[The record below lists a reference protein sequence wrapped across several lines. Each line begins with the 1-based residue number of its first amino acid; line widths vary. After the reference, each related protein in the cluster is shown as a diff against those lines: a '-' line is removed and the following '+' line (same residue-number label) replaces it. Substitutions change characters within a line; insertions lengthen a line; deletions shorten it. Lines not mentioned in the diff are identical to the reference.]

1 MRIYAAVL
9 ETEGF
14 TIGQDNSRSGLFQRE
29 ADGNWTSLGWPN
41 VRNFGIATTPDYIFL
56 ACGNGVLRS
65 ADNGKN
71 WRMTTDWK
79 ITEVLDVALDPADP
93 HKLVIATAH
102 GIAWSPDDGDTWHTN
117 NEGLRSTFVHSIVFE
132 PAASESLS
140 RAKQGIRSPV
150 AWPAKL
156 ERSESVDGSGE
167 RTLRARWILGTEDGL
182 FAADSPSA
190 RWTRAGLRDL
200 AIRRI
205 AVNSE
210 GVCAVAT
217 DGAGLWLRNRDDWT
231 QASQLP
237 ADASFYAAA
246 VSDDGASIATGG
258 FQKGVYLSRDSG
270 VKWTHLTD
278 GLTNLNIQ
286 ALAFRPETDELWAGT
301 SGGGA
306 FRLDGSRWVFEGL
319 PGSTIRK
326 FYFDRTR

>member
-1 MRIYAAVL
+1 MTLYSAVL

-14 TIGQDNSRSGLFQRE
+14 TIGQDNSRSGLFRRE
-29 ADGNWTSLGWPN
+29 PDGNWTSLGWPN
-41 VRNFGIATTPDYIFL
+41 VRNFGIATTPYFIFL

-65 ADNGKN
+65 PDNGGN

-79 ITEVLDVALDPADP
+79 ITEVLDIALDPANP

-117 NEGLRSTFVHSIVFE
+117 NQGLTSTFVHSIVFE
-132 PAASESLS
+132 PAAS
-140 RAKQGIRSPV
+140 GVRSP
-150 AWPAKL
+150 
-156 ERSESVDGSGE
+156 ESGE
-167 RTLRARWILGTEDGL
+167 GTLQARWIAGTEDGL
-182 FAADSPSA
+182 FATADPNA
-190 RWTRAGLRDL
+190 EWTGAGLAGL

-217 DGAGLWLRNRDDWT
+217 DGAGLWLRSGGDWT

-237 ADASFYAAA
+237 TDASFYAAA
-246 VSDDGASIATGG
+246 VSDDGASIAAGG
-258 FQKGVYLSRDSG
+258 FQTGVYLSRNGGAS
-270 VKWTHLTD
+270 WTHLAD

-286 ALAFRPETDELWAGT
+286 ALSFRPETDELWAGT

-326 FYFDRTR
+326 FYFDRNR

>member
-102 GIAWSPDDGDTWHTN
+102 GIAWSPDDGDKWLAN
-117 NEGLRSTFVHSIVFE
+117 NAGLTSTFVHSIVFAGE
-132 PAASESLS
+132 VS
-140 RAKQGIRSPV
+140 GVRSP
-150 AWPAKL
+150 
-156 ERSESVDGSGE
+156 GSSGG
-167 RTLRARWILGTEDGL
+167 TSPARWVAGTERGL
-182 FAADSPSA
+182 FASSSPDES
-190 RWTRAGLRDL
+190 WTRAGLRDL

-210 GVCAVAT
+210 GVFAVAT
-217 DGAGLWLRNRDDWT
+217 DGAGLWLRNGGDWA
-231 QASQLP
+231 QVSQLP
-237 ADASFYAAA
+237 TDASFYAAA

-258 FQKGVYLSRDSG
+258 FQTGVYLSRDSG
-270 VKWTHLTD
+270 VTWIHFAG